1 MGEAHRYMNDIMDYY
16 ELLQVHPKA
25 DQEAIQASYERLR
38 VRYSPDKL
46 AGVADELIELA
57 QQRLQQ
63 IEEAYRTLSDP
74 RRRAA
79 YDAQLAED
87 TEADEED
94 TIVVEDDDE
103 EIDYSA
109 LPPAGRQERP
119 KQGRQARAA
128 QQSKRQ
134 RARQRAPKEEQEL
147 PSWLM
152 PTLVGAGVIA
162 LIATITFIAAAQ
174 AIPGNDTRTS
184 AGNVAAATAQVAAVA
199 TPDQATLNATFNQ
212 FEEAISE
219 AQIKANSAVPS
230 ADAWIQLGHL
240 LYDSVQVV
248 RELQPDSQIYQER
261 VPRWLAASEAYAR
274 ALDLQ
279 PNNPSIRSDRGV
291 SLCYYGQDMGDQ
303 SYVQQGLAE
312 AEQAAQEAPTDP
324 RILYN
329 LGICQVT
336 IQPPQ
341 TEQALESWSK
351 VAAMSAD
358 APTLATQARLLIEQY
373 SK

>member
-1 MGEAHRYMNDIMDYY
+1 MDYY

-25 DQEAIQASYERLR
+25 DREAIQAAYERLR

-46 AGVADELIELA
+46 AGAADELIALA
-57 QQRLQQ
+57 QERLQQ
-63 IEEAYRTLSDP
+63 IDEAYRTLSDT
-74 RRRAA
+74 RLRAA
-79 YDAQLAED
+79 YDAQLAE
-87 TEADEED
+87 ADELDEGEAISD
-94 TIVVEDDDE
+94 EDDDE

-119 KQGRQARAA
+119 KQGRQGRAA
-128 QQSKRQ
+128 QQSRNQ
-134 RARQRAPKEEQEL
+134 RARRGSRKEEQEL

-152 PTLVGAGVIA
+152 PGLVAAGVIA

-174 AIPGNDTRTS
+174 AIPDTDTRTS
-184 AGNVAAATAQVAAVA
+184 AGNVAAATAQVAVAA

-219 AQIKANSAVPS
+219 AQLKANSAVPS

-248 RELQPDSQIYQER
+248 RELQPDGAVYQER
-261 VPRWLAASEAYAR
+261 IPRWLAASEAYAR

-291 SLCYYGQDMGDQ
+291 SLCYYGEDLGDQ
-303 SYVQQGLAE
+303 SYVQQGLTE
-312 AEQAAQEAPTDP
+312 AERAAQEAPTDP

-336 IQPPQ
+336 IEPAQ
-341 TEQALESWSK
+341 TDKALESWSK

-358 APTLATQARLLIEQY
+358 APSLATQAQLLIEQY